1 VVLVTLLQAVQRDVE
16 ALNEPDRSSGVA
28 ALALELAGLMGRRP
42 SAMVAKE
49 LRDTLV
55 LVRELTPARV
65 EGDSLDDL
73 RDRRAQRRGA

>member
-1 VVLVTLLQAVQRDVE
+1 
-16 ALNEPDRSSGVA
+16 
-28 ALALELAGLMGRRP
+28 
-42 SAMVAKE
+42 VAKE